1 VDRPDV
7 AGAVAWALDMLRT
20 QLPPHLT
27 YHDVW
32 HTEQDVL
39 PAAERLARHS
49 GLNGEETDL
58 LRVAAAFHDVGFV
71 QGPEGHEARG
81 AQMAEE
87 VLPRFGFSAAEVA
100 QIQGMIMATSLPQS
114 PRNLLEALL
123 ADADLDVLG
132 RSDFFER
139 NQALRE
145 ELRLRGEDVPLAEW
159 LAIQLQFLKEHH
171 YFTPAARR
179 LRQETKEANLAR
191 VRQLLQV

>member
-1 VDRPDV
+1 
-7 AGAVAWALDMLRT
+7 
-20 QLPPHLT
+20 
-27 YHDVW
+27 VW

-49 GLNGEETDL
+49 GLNGEAIDL

-71 QGPEGHEARG
+71 QGPHGHEARG
-81 AQMAEE
+81 AHMAGE
-87 VLPRFGFSAAEVA
+87 VLPDYGFSADQVA

-114 PRNLLEALL
+114 PQNLLEALL

-132 RSDFFER
+132 RPDFFER

-145 ELRLRGEDVPLAEW
+145 ELRLRGEDLPLSKW
-159 LAIQLQFLKEHH
+159 LAIQLQFLKEHR

-179 LRQETKEANLAR
+179 LRQQTKEANLAR
-191 VRQLLQV
+191 VRQLLQA